1 MPAETMQ
8 PNATMPPAGVGQLDG
23 RVMAPAPKRADVGP
37 LLRVVPCSLREAQA
51 FVARLHR
58 HHKDQPLPG
67 HKMSLGVEACTRMA
81 DGEAWALVGVAMI
94 GNPSAPALQK
104 DRRLVEIRRV
114 CTDGTPNACSMLY
127 GAARRALR
135 AIGYETIITYTLPE
149 EGGASL
155 RAAGFVLDKSD
166 AGGASADWHNRAGR
180 RALPVGTDLVGGK
193 WRWLG

>member
-1 MPAETMQ
+1 MALPPERA
-8 PNATMPPAGVGQLDG
+8 NA
-23 RVMAPAPKRADVGP
+23 GP
-37 LLRVVPCSLREAQA
+37 LLRVVPCSLREAQR

-67 HKMSLGVEACTRMA
+67 HKMSLGVEACTRLA

-104 DRRLVEIRRV
+104 DPRLVEIRRV

-155 RAAGFVLDKSD
+155 RAAGFVLDKVD
-166 AGGASADWHNRAGR
+166 AGGASADWHSRAGR

>member
-1 MPAETMQ
+1 MRLSA
-8 PNATMPPAGVGQLDG
+8 D
-23 RVMAPAPKRADVGP
+23 RKRAAAAG
-37 LLRVVPCSLREAQA
+37 LRVVPCSLREAQA

-67 HKMSLGVEACTRMA
+67 HKMSLGVEACTRLA
-81 DGEAWALVGVAMI
+81 NGETWALVGVAMI

-135 AIGYETIITYTLPE
+135 AMGYETIITYTLPE
-149 EGGASL
+149 EGGTSL
-155 RAAGFVLDKSD
+155 RAAGFVLDKVD

>member
-1 MPAETMQ
+1 MTTG
-8 PNATMPPAGVGQLDG
+8 ATTFDTEPTLPAGG
-23 RVMAPAPKRADVGP
+23 RLLERGVMAPAPKRADLG
-37 LLRVVPCSLREAQA
+37 LRVVPCSLRDAQRY
-51 FVARLHR
+51 VASLHR

-67 HKMSLGVEACTRMA
+67 HKLSLAVEAKTRRL
-81 DGEAWALVGVAMI
+81 DGPEWVRVGVAMI

-104 DRRLVEIRRV
+104 DPLLVEIRRV

-135 AIGYETIITYTLPE
+135 AMGYETIITYTLPE

-155 RAAGFVLDKSD
+155 RAAGFILDKAD
-166 AGGASADWHNRAGR
+166 AGGCSADWHNRRGR
-180 RALPVGTDLVGGK
+180 RALPVGDDLIGGK

>member
-23 RVMAPAPKRADVGP
+23 RVMAPAPKRADSGP

-67 HKMSLGVEACTRMA
+67 HKMSLGVEACTRLA

-135 AIGYETIITYTLPE
+135 AMGYETIITYTLPE

-155 RAAGFVLDKSD
+155 RAAGFVLDKAD

>member
-1 MPAETMQ
+1 MMDTEQLRPA
-8 PNATMPPAGVGQLDG
+8 VGTPVDQ
-23 RVMAPAPKRADVGP
+23 RVMALRPKRAGDG
-37 LLRVVPCSLREAQA
+37 LRVVPCSLRDAKRY
-51 FVARLHR
+51 VASLHR

-67 HKMSLGVEACTRMA
+67 HKLSLAVEKRTRLL
-81 DGEAWALVGVAMI
+81 DGPEWVCCGVAMI

-104 DRRLVEIRRV
+104 DPLLVEIRRV

-135 AIGYETIITYTLPE
+135 AMGYETIITYTLPE

-155 RAAGFVLDKSD
+155 RAAGFILDKAD
-166 AGGASADWHNRAGR
+166 AGGCSSDWHNRRGR
-180 RALPVGTDLVGGK
+180 RALPIGDDLIGGK